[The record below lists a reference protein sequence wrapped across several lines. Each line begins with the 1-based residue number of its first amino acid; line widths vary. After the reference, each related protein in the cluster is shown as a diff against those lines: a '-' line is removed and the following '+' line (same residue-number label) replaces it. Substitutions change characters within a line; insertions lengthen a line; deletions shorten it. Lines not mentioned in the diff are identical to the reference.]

1 MPENQAQV
9 PYIPLYAIDKHES
22 SCGLSSMYEIW
33 TKNNMLSRV
42 TLLIYLVK
50 KTWNY

>member
-22 SCGLSSMYEIW
+22 SCGLSSMYSAHPPSP
-33 TKNNMLSRV
+33 TDSSHPH
-42 TLLIYLVK
+42 TDSPPPPH
-50 KTWNY
+50 